1 MYRTHIALILKD
13 QRQLKRELKQL
24 CQDYR
29 RTSKS
34 KAKANLSRLIFLTI
48 RELHAIDE
56 EIDLIIEQ
64 AFFPYYDVPLLEL
77 LTNER
82 YHQSPPPGTGSPG

>member
-1 MYRTHIALILKD
+1 M
-13 QRQLKRELKQL
+13 
-24 CQDYR
+24 
-29 RTSKS
+29 
-34 KAKANLSRLIFLTI
+34 